1 MSTIIIGPERF
12 HGEISNN
19 TSKCRGDFTVFLN
32 SFLLNF
38 TVRLSVE
45 VSAVPQPKN
54 CMWGLVY

>member
-19 TSKCRGDFTVFLN
+19 TSKCRGDFN
-32 SFLLNF
+32 SFLLHF

-54 CMWGLVY
+54 CMWGLVC